1 MVALELPEIKKSSA
15 PPNDS
20 SNCHRNDAPGDTYN
34 ACTTATTLIE
44 QHHTHQSTLVRTHSS
59 ITAL

>member
-34 ACTTATTLIE
+34 ACTTATTLHPKE
-44 QHHTHQSTLVRTHSS
+44 QHSRQAPLLEPHHCLM
-59 ITAL
+59 